1 MPRPRAF
8 SPARRFAGSP
18 AFEEPLSELNITPLI
33 DVMLVLLV
41 MMILTLPT
49 VLHKVALDLPQGSAP
64 PSETVTHPLVLARNG
79 TVTLDGMALTD
90 AAMPARFGALKADPA
105 ALLVMRTD
113 PKARYDRFDAV
124 LAEVKRTGI
133 TRLGFAGN
141 EAMVE

>member
-1 MPRPRAF
+1 MGMNL
-8 SPARRFAGSP
+8 GSGSGSGDP
-18 AFEEPLSELNITPLI
+18 EVVVDVNTTPLI

-49 VLHKVALDLPQGSAP
+49 VLHKVAVDLPQGSAP

-90 AAMPARFGALKADPA
+90 TAMPARFGALRADPT

-113 PKARYDRFDAV
+113 PEARYDRFDACSP
-124 LAEVKRTGI
+124 R
-133 TRLGFAGN
+133 
-141 EAMVE
+141 